1 MTRDELKHLEDR
13 YSLTLGLHAFAL
25 DDPSARVDY
34 RDRETFPAAS
44 TIKLYILAKLLQSS
58 ATGRVSFDAELVVR
72 RDDKV
77 SGSGVLKALEDDR
90 AYTVLDLAT
99 LMIIVSDNTA
109 TNLLIDLLG
118 TDVINDY
125 CCEQGWNDT
134 HLAGK
139 LQVSTAPP
147 TSSSYTTPRDL
158 ADVMYRL
165 WTGALAP
172 VFQTEVARRILSAQ
186 HYTDQLGREIGYDPY
201 SSEVGEDDLRIA
213 SKSGSI
219 RGVRNDV
226 GIITRSEKGF
236 VIAIM
241 TKGAADLRF
250 YPDNSGSR
258 AIMDAT
264 SLAHKQFLR

>member
-1 MTRDELKHLEDR
+1 MTRDELKQLEDR
-13 YSLTLGLHAFAL
+13 YSLTLSFHAFAL
-25 DDPSARVDY
+25 DDPSTRVNY
-34 RDRETFPAAS
+34 RDQQTFPAAS
-44 TIKLYILAKLLQSS
+44 TIKLYVLAKLLQS
-58 ATGRVSFDAELVVR
+58 AAAGHVSLDAELVLR

-77 SGSGVLKALEDDR
+77 SGSGILKAFKDER

-118 TDVINDY
+118 TDAINDY
-125 CCEQGWNDT
+125 CREQGWDDT

-139 LQVSTAPP
+139 LQVATAPP

-158 ADVMYRL
+158 ADVMFRL
-165 WTGALAP
+165 WTGVLVPA
-172 VFQTEVARRILSAQ
+172 VQTEVARRVLSAQ
-186 HYTDQLGREIGYDPY
+186 QYTDQLGREIGYDAY

-226 GIITRSEKGF
+226 GVITRGEKGF
-236 VIAIM
+236 VIAVM

-250 YPDNSGSR
+250 YPDNPGSR

-264 SLAHKQFLR
+264 SLAHKHFLG